1 MTNKQEETEAQDNV
15 RRLTREEVCERMR
28 EARKR
33 GREKAQQTKTA
44 TAKQRHITFAREY
57 LTNGQN
63 ATQAAIAAGYT
74 PSAAAKA
81 GYRLKQLDHVRSILD
96 SARIEALES
105 AKVDTD
111 WVTERL
117 RLEAE
122 TAKTDSARVKALEL
136 LGRITGAYAPE
147 RQDVTVEQH
156 GFWSVA
162 AGQVDA
168 SSGDEDED

>member
-1 MTNKQEETEAQDNV
+1 
-15 RRLTREEVCERMR
+15 MR
-28 EARKR
+28 EGSRR
-33 GREKAQQTKTA
+33 GRERARQTQTA
-44 TAKQRHITFAREY
+44 TAKQRHVEFARAY

-63 ATQAAIAAGYT
+63 ATQAAIAAGYA

-96 SARIEALES
+96 NARIEALDS
-105 AKVDTD
+105 AKVDAN

-136 LGRITGAYAPE
+136 LGRVTGAYAPE

-162 AGQVDA
+162 GQGGDA
-168 SSGDEDED
+168 SASDEEED